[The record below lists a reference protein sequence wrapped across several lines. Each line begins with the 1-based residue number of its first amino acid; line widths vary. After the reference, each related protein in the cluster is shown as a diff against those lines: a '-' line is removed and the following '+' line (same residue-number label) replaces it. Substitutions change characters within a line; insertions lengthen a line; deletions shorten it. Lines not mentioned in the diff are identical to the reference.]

1 MICSVYPCICCPHSG
16 LYLLIV
22 RLSEHLKLL
31 RRQEQSGLKEEGG
44 RCADSRQGH
53 VIRHIT
59 FLLEKHYA
67 QLGERQKFVENFPKV
82 ITVERDFNSSFH
94 NFNCFKD

>member
-1 MICSVYPCICCPHSG
+1 M
-16 LYLLIV
+16 
-22 RLSEHLKLL
+22 
-31 RRQEQSGLKEEGG
+31 
-44 RCADSRQGH
+44 DSRQGH

>member
-1 MICSVYPCICCPHSG
+1 MICSDYPCICCPHSG
-16 LYLLIV
+16 LFLLIV

-31 RRQEQSGLKEEGG
+31 RRQKQSGLKEEGVWTPV
-44 RCADSRQGH
+44 RD

>member
-1 MICSVYPCICCPHSG
+1 M
-16 LYLLIV
+16 
-22 RLSEHLKLL
+22 
-31 RRQEQSGLKEEGG
+31 
-44 RCADSRQGH
+44 DSWQRY
-53 VIRHIT
+53 VRHIT
-59 FLLEKHYA
+59 FVLEKHYA